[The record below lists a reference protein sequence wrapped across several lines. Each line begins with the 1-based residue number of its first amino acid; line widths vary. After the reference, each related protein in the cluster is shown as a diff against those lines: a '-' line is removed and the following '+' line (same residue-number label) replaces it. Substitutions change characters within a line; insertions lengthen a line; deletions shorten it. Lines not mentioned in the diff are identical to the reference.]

1 MVSDTVFDFL
11 VAFLSLVFCD
21 FPARRLAEPRQ
32 CLLLGRD
39 DAPAKGNLYKL
50 RKLAIE
56 PFRLQRLE
64 FLAGLRCG
72 DPAVLLGI

>member
-1 MVSDTVFDFL
+1 MVLDTVFDFL
-11 VAFLSLVFCD
+11 TALLSLVFGD
-21 FPARRLAEPRQ
+21 FPAGRFAEPRR

-39 DAPAKGNLYKL
+39 DAPAKANLDQPGEF
-50 RKLAIE
+50 AIE

-64 FLAGLRCG
+64 FFAGLRCG

>member
-1 MVSDTVFDFL
+1 MVPDTVFNFL
-11 VAFLSLVFCD
+11 FVLPLLVFVD